1 MYNTTQYVYISTY
14 IQMFAAQIELR
25 VVLHTYLSLLS
36 GTIRYLLSAHDE
48 RNPTMLILTFMYLF
62 LHKVLTY
69 HSGPSRGLER
79 AIYIFARPTF
89 FVTARS

>member
-1 MYNTTQYVYISTY
+1 MPTPGHDHPCTVCLRMYNTTQYVYISTY

-48 RNPTMLILTFMYLF
+48 EKPNHAHPYFYVLI
-62 LHKVLTY
+62 
-69 HSGPSRGLER
+69 P
-79 AIYIFARPTF
+79 P
-89 FVTARS
+89 

>member
-48 RNPTMLILTFMYLF
+48 EKPNHAHPYFYVLI
-62 LHKVLTY
+62 
-69 HSGPSRGLER
+69 P
-79 AIYIFARPTF
+79 P
-89 FVTARS
+89 